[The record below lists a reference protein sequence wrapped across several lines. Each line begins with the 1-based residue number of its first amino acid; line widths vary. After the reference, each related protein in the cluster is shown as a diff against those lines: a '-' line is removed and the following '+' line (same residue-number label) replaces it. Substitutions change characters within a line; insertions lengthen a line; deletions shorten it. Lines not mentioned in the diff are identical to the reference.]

1 MPFFK
6 EWSLND
12 RGKRERVCRKLRHT
26 LSRFDST
33 QSPQAGFTIMNM
45 VNGENVFLGESF
57 LLEDLHFFRLALFLS
72 GLAPFRLGGVAG
84 FAR

>member
-1 MPFFK
+1 
-6 EWSLND
+6 
-12 RGKRERVCRKLRHT
+12 
-26 LSRFDST
+26 
-33 QSPQAGFTIMNM
+33 MNM